1 MLYRKKTN
9 GHRKQTSQAEARW
22 APYLTAI
29 RFSEE
34 IHQAAKT
41 TDSLEIKYLESL
53 PQ

>member
-1 MLYRKKTN
+1 MARLESARLAI
-9 GHRKQTSQAEARW
+9 GETSQAEARW
-22 APYLTAI
+22 APYLTAV